1 MAVHQPELAKLW
13 ALDTVVT
20 VLPFIEEYQS
30 NKPPLPIY
38 TEPQL
43 QTLWVALRKEFVRIP
58 EYVSDAELP
67 DTRKSIRQHTATMRE
82 SWNQACIYDF
92 CWCWCWC

>member
-1 MAVHQPELAKLW
+1 PKSTAHPPLL
-13 ALDTVVT
+13 TR
-20 VLPFIEEYQS
+20 LPVSEEYHT
-30 NKPPLPIY
+30 NNAPHAIY

-43 QTLWVALRKEFVRIP
+43 QTLWVALRKEFVRKP
-58 EYVSDAELP
+58 EYVSDVELP
-67 DTRKSIRQHTATMRE
+67 DTRKSIRQHAATMRE